1 MSSEKL
7 LVCCSPDG
15 SGILLCSGSGARDI
29 ADSRT
34 KRLQERGC
42 VLLKKKKKEMLNFIQ
57 CYQIVKQ
64 MFFYCKFNYIF
75 A

>member
-1 MSSEKL
+1 
-7 LVCCSPDG
+7 
-15 SGILLCSGSGARDI
+15 
-29 ADSRT
+29 
-34 KRLQERGC
+34 
-42 VLLKKKKKEMLNFIQ
+42 VLLKKKMKEMLNFIQ